1 MAVRVQ
7 FPDGSTREV
16 PSYTVEVPS
25 REIPPGPSTFIEK
38 PLPDPDWDYTATI
51 GDWIAQPK
59 RP

>member
-1 MAVRVQ
+1 VQ